1 MKEYKVDLSWTE
13 SIVIPNN
20 GFSPICITK
29 DGGII
34 GSNITG
40 SGRLEKL
47 NDKGELLEHFIYG
60 GGEWLY
66 SLNLQSAMYRESLL
80 SPSSVIRE
88 TPYDPWK
95 TRECDRLETSED
107 DQW

>member
-1 MKEYKVDLSWTE
+1 MPHQRWWNYW
-13 SIVIPNN
+13 IN
-20 GFSPICITK
+20 
-29 DGGII
+29 
-34 GSNITG
+34 G

-66 SLNLQSAMYRESLL
+66 SVNLQSAMYRESLL
-80 SPSSVIRE
+80 SLSSVIRE

-95 TRECDRLETSED
+95 TRECVRWETSED